1 VRPRFGKT
9 PITHIHNLDDDS
21 LLNIFYLR
29 RPNPFS
35 KDEYGNFVWADRG
48 SERWWYRLVQVC
60 RRWRY
65 LILGSASYL
74 RICLVCTRGT
84 PVANMLAH
92 SPPLPLIIDH
102 EINLTA
108 EDEEGIILA
117 LQHRERVRRIR
128 LVLPVSSLQ
137 KLITA
142 IDDEFPALESLYLG
156 PRTNHSSPLILPS
169 TFEAPQLR
177 YLWLNYFASPIG
189 SRLLTTAVGLVRLL
203 LRWIN
208 PSTYPH
214 PNNLLQP
221 LSLLPQLERLEI
233 RFTLVLNPDF
243 ESQLLKTPIVTY
255 AIFPNLHCLGFSGS
269 SAYLEAL
276 LPYMTTPLLE
286 TLSIHFFNQLSFSVP
301 CLLQFMMT
309 TENFKFRSVKFVL
322 RYWAA
327 FVFVYSTEGASLRL
341 CDFEVKVICGQ
352 LDQQVSSVAQICN
365 ILSPLFSAVV
375 ELTLDYR
382 EPTSS
387 SHQHNQADR
396 TRWRELLGSFRNV
409 KTIRVHDG
417 LVSQLS
423 HSLRSDGEPPLELLP
438 ELKELVCPVG
448 SVQDKAF
455 APFIH
460 EREVAGQPVNLI
472 GETFPAGRFRYQLM
486 DPNGVYVLDPDP

>member
-1 VRPRFGKT
+1 
-9 PITHIHNLDDDS
+9 
-21 LLNIFYLR
+21 
-29 RPNPFS
+29 
-35 KDEYGNFVWADRG
+35 
-48 SERWWYRLVQVC
+48 
-60 RRWRY
+60 
-65 LILGSASYL
+65 
-74 RICLVCTRGT
+74 
-84 PVANMLAH
+84 MLAH
-92 SPPLPLIIDH
+92 SPPLPLIIYYDDD
-102 EINLTA
+102 LTA

-117 LQHRERVRRIR
+117 LQHRERVRHIR
-128 LVLPVSSLQ
+128 LVMPVSRLQ

-142 IDDEFPALESLYLG
+142 IDGEFPALEFLRLG
-156 PRTNHSSPLILPS
+156 PRDEHDSRLILPS

-177 YLWLNYFASPIG
+177 YLWLNYFPSPIE
-189 SRLLTTAVGLVRLL
+189 SRLLTSAVGLVQLL
-203 LRWIN
+203 LRWIH

-255 AIFPNLHCLGFSGS
+255 AIFPHLHCLGFSGS
-269 SAYLEAL
+269 SVYLEAL

-286 TLSIHFFNQLSFSVP
+286 TLSIHFFDQLTFSVP
-301 CLLQFMMT
+301 CLLQFLMT
-309 TENFKFRSVKFVL
+309 TENFKFRSVTFYFN
-322 RYWAA
+322 YWAI
-327 FVFVYSTEGASLRL
+327 FVWVYSSEGTSLGSY
-341 CDFEVKVICGQ
+341 DFEVEVRGGPR
-352 LDQQVSSVAQICN
+352 DQRVSSAAQICN

-382 EPTSS
+382 GTSS

-438 ELKELVCPVG
+438 ELKELVCSVG

-455 APFIH
+455 IPFIH
-460 EREVAGQPVNLI
+460 EREVAGRPVNLI
-472 GETFPAGRFRYQLM
+472 EATFPT
-486 DPNGVYVLDPDP
+486 

>member
-1 VRPRFGKT
+1 
-9 PITHIHNLDDDS
+9 
-21 LLNIFYLR
+21 
-29 RPNPFS
+29 
-35 KDEYGNFVWADRG
+35 
-48 SERWWYRLVQVC
+48 
-60 RRWRY
+60 
-65 LILGSASYL
+65 
-74 RICLVCTRGT
+74 
-84 PVANMLAH
+84 MLAH
-92 SPPLPLIIDH
+92 SPPLPLIIYHDDDP
-102 EINLTA
+102 TT

-128 LVLPVSSLQ
+128 FVMPVSRLQ

-142 IDDEFPALESLYLG
+142 IDGEFPELEFLKLG
-156 PRTNHSSPLILPS
+156 PRKEHDSRLTLPS

-177 YLWLNYFASPIG
+177 YLWLTYFASPIG
-189 SRLLTTAVGLVRLL
+189 SRLLTTAVGLVQLL
-203 LRWIN
+203 LRWID
-208 PSTYPH
+208 PSPYPH

-233 RFTLVLNPDF
+233 GFTLVLNPDF

-255 AIFPNLHCLGFSGS
+255 AIFPHLHCLGFSGS

-286 TLSIHFFNQLSFSVP
+286 TLSIHFFNQLTFSVP

-309 TENFKFRSVKFVL
+309 TENFKFRSVKFSFNH
-322 RYWAA
+322 WAI
-327 FVFVYSTEGASLRL
+327 FVWVYSSEGTSLRS
-341 CDFEVKVICGQ
+341 CDFEVKVICRQ

-375 ELTLDYR
+375 ELTLDSR
-382 EPTSS
+382 RTSS
-387 SHQHNQADR
+387 SRQHNQADR

-409 KTIRVHDG
+409 KTIRVPDG
-417 LVSQLS
+417 LVSRLS

-455 APFIH
+455 VPFIH

-472 GETFPAGRFRYQLM
+472 GETFPVGRFRYQLM
-486 DPNGVYVLDPDP
+486 DPTGVYILDPDP